1 MEAAASAPAGVLTMI
16 EALLGRLTYAMAWLS
31 GASFLLLSFY
41 MTADVIGRYM
51 GTYYTGV
58 TDDISVYVLAVG
70 GTWAMAEALR
80 AGAHVSVDVI
90 VHFLPA
96 RLRAVLATL
105 SLAATTVFS
114 AILAYYA
121 WILAIDSHELG
132 TRSITMLQAP
142 LEIPQGLMA
151 FGLSVLTLQALLTT
165 LVHALGRRRARLEE

>member
-1 MEAAASAPAGVLTMI
+1 MEAAVPAATGVLATLK
-16 EALLGRLTYAMAWLS
+16 ALLDRLSYAMAWLS

-41 MTADVIGRYM
+41 MTADVIGRYA

-80 AGAHVSVDVI
+80 VGAHVSVDVV
-90 VHFLPA
+90 VHFLPS

-105 SLAATTVFS
+105 SLAATTIFS

-121 WILAIDSHELG
+121 WLLALDSHELG

-142 LEIPQGLMA
+142 LEIPQGMMA

-165 LVHALGRRRARLEE
+165 LVRAFGHRAGMEE

>member
-1 MEAAASAPAGVLTMI
+1 MEAAVPAVAGVLATLK
-16 EALLGRLTYAMAWLS
+16 ALLGRLTYAMAWLS

-41 MTADVIGRYM
+41 MTADVIGRYT

-80 AGAHVSVDVI
+80 ADAHVSVDLV
-90 VHFLPA
+90 VGFLPA
-96 RLRAVLATL
+96 GLRAVLATL
-105 SLAATTVFS
+105 SLAATTVFC
-114 AILAYYA
+114 AILSYYA
-121 WILAIDSHELG
+121 WVLAFDSHDLG

-151 FGLSVLTLQALLTT
+151 FGLSVLTLQACVAT
-165 LVHALGRRRARLEE
+165 LVQALGHSAGKTE

>member
-1 MEAAASAPAGVLTMI
+1 MMEAAVSAPAGLLSTLK
-16 EALLGRLTYAMAWLS
+16 ALLGRLTYAMAWLS

-41 MTADVIGRYM
+41 MTADVIGRYT

-80 AGAHVSVDVI
+80 AGAHVSVDI
-90 VHFLPA
+90 VVHSLPA

-105 SLAATTVFS
+105 SLAATTVFC
-114 AILAYYA
+114 AILSYYA
-121 WILAIDSHELG
+121 WILALESHELG

-142 LEIPQGLMA
+142 LEIPQALMA
-151 FGLSVLTLQALLTT
+151 LGLSVLTLQALITT
-165 LVHALGRRRARLEE
+165 LVLAFGQRTGTQE